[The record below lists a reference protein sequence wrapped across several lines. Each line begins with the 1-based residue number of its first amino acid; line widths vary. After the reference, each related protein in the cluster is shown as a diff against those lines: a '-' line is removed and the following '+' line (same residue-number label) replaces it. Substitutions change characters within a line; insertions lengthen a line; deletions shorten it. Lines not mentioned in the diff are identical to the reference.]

1 MPQPHAASP
10 SVARRFAR
18 FVSGLS
24 LDHVPP
30 AVAARA
36 SLLALDTLGSC
47 LASSRE
53 DFGRAVTR
61 AAEQLGGTADS
72 TL

>member
-1 MPQPHAASP
+1 VPQSPAASP
-10 SVARRFAR
+10 SIARRFAR
-18 FVSGLS
+18 FISGLS
-24 LDHVPP
+24 LDQVPP
-30 AVAARA
+30 AVATRA

-61 AAEQLGGTADS
+61 AA
-72 TL
+72 